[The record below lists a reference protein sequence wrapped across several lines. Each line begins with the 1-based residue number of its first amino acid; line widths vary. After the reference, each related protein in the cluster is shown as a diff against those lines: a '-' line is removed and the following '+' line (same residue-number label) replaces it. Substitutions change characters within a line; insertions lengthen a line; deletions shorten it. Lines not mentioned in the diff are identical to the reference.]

1 MTVQKYKGDSVYIV
15 DDVLKTIA
23 GIAVSKVD
31 GVQEMMGTSV
41 VGNLA
46 EKVRKKDISRGI
58 NIQRT
63 EDDKINVAVSVT
75 IRYGIK
81 IPEISQDI
89 QNAIR
94 ETIHTM
100 TGYEVESIKVNIQGV
115 KFDSELNQEENE

>member
-1 MTVQKYKGDSVYIV
+1 MTVQKYKGDSLHIA
-15 DDVLKTIA
+15 DDVLKTVA

-46 EKVRKKDISRGI
+46 EKIRRKDLSKGI

-63 EDDKINVAVSVT
+63 EDDKISVAISVT

-81 IPEISQDI
+81 IQDISQEI
-89 QNAIR
+89 QNTIRGAIQ
-94 ETIHTM
+94 TM
-100 TGYEVESIKVNIQGV
+100 TGYEVESVKVNIQGV
-115 KFDSELNQEENE
+115 KFDSELNLEENE